1 MKLPRRSI
9 LPTLLLLPMLLLPAA
24 ESETKFTAAREKMV
38 REQILQRG
46 ITDPRILN
54 VFRKV
59 ERHLF
64 VSPAYLPAE
73 AYGDFPL
80 AIEENQTISQP
91 YIVAIMT
98 YAIAPEKHKKVL
110 EIGTGSG
117 YQAAILA
124 ELVQEVYTIE
134 INDKLAGHSKKL
146 LGDLGYRN
154 IHCRAGNGYLGWP
167 EAAPFDGIIVTCAP
181 DDIPPALIGQLA
193 VGGRMVI
200 PISYSSNVQD
210 LLLVEKLANGKLKKT
225 DMIPVLFVPMI
236 RVNNAR

>member
-1 MKLPRRSI
+1 MKKPFGM
-9 LPTLLLLPMLLLPAA
+9 LLFLIILPMLAA
-24 ESETKFTAAREKMV
+24 NSSEAGYTAAREKMV

-59 ERHLF
+59 KRHLF
-64 VSPAYLPAE
+64 ISPTYLPGE
-73 AYGDFPL
+73 AYGDYPL

-98 YAIAPEKHKKVL
+98 YAIAPEKDKKVL

-134 INDKLAGHSKKL
+134 INDNLAGHSRKRL
-146 LGDLGYRN
+146 ADLGYRN

-181 DDIPPALIGQLA
+181 DDIPPALIEQLA

-210 LLLVEKLANGKLKKT
+210 LLLLEKLANGKLKKT
-225 DMIPVLFVPMI
+225 NLIPVLFVPMI
-236 RVNNAR
+236 RVGNAR

>member
-1 MKLPRRSI
+1 MKFTSRFI
-9 LPTLLLLPMLLLPAA
+9 LLLLPLLLMPAA
-24 ESETKFTAAREKMV
+24 ESEAKYAAAREKMA

-46 ITDPRILN
+46 ITDQRILN

-59 ERHLF
+59 KRHLF
-64 VSPAYLPAE
+64 ISPAYRPEE
-73 AYGDFPL
+73 AYGDYPL

-98 YAIAPEKHKKVL
+98 YAIAPEKNKKVL

-134 INDKLAGHSKKL
+134 INDKLASRSKQL
-146 LGDLGYRN
+146 LTDLGYRN
-154 IHCRAGNGYLGWP
+154 IHCRTGNGYLGWP
-167 EAAPFDGIIVTCAP
+167 EAAPYDGIIVTCAP
-181 DDIPPALIGQLA
+181 DNIPPALIKQLA

-210 LLLVEKLANGKLKKT
+210 LLLVEKLADGKLKKT
-225 DMIPVLFVPMI
+225 NLIPVLFVPMI
-236 RVNNAR
+236 HAGNAR

>member
-1 MKLPRRSI
+1 MRLPLRIIFFS
-9 LPTLLLLPMLLLPAA
+9 LLLIPLLRAA
-24 ESETKFTAAREKMV
+24 NREAEYTAAREKMV
-38 REQILQRG
+38 KEQIQERG

-54 VFRKV
+54 VLGKV
-59 ERHLF
+59 KRHLF
-64 VSPAYLPAE
+64 ISTAYRPEE

-98 YAIAPEKHKKVL
+98 YAVAPGKDKKVL

-117 YQAAILA
+117 YQAAVLA
-124 ELVQEVYTIE
+124 ELVREVYTIE
-134 INDKLAGHSKKL
+134 ISATLAGLSKKL

-154 IHCRAGNGYLGWP
+154 IHCRAGNGYQGWP

-181 DDIPPALIGQLA
+181 DNIPPALIAQLA

-200 PISYSSNVQD
+200 PISYSSSVQY

-225 DMIPVLFVPMI
+225 DLIPVSFVPMI
-236 RVNNAR
+236 NADHVR

>member
-1 MKLPRRSI
+1 MPIFLFLLP
-9 LPTLLLLPMLLLPAA
+9 LLLASGNEA
-24 ESETKFTAAREKMV
+24 EYTARREKMV
-38 REQILQRG
+38 KEQILERG

-59 ERHLF
+59 KRHLF
-64 VSPAYLPAE
+64 ISPTYRPEE

-80 AIEENQTISQP
+80 YIEEGQTISQP

-98 YAIAPEKHKKVL
+98 YAIAPEKNKKVL

-117 YQAAILA
+117 YQAAVLA

-134 INDKLAGHSKKL
+134 INEKLARQSKKL
-146 LGDLGYRN
+146 LNDLNYRN
-154 IHCRAGNGYLGWP
+154 IHCRTGNGYLGWP

-181 DDIPPALIGQLA
+181 DKIPPPLIEQLA

-225 DMIPVLFVPMI
+225 NLIPVMFVPMI
-236 RVNNAR
+236 HAGNAR